1 MDAAELAEL
10 FERERPYLRRLAY
23 STLGSLTEADDVVQD
38 AWIKLQRS
46 DVGAIENLQ
55 AWLARV
61 TGRLAL
67 DQLTSARAR
76 RERYTGNWLPEPAVG
91 QDDPADRVTQDERV
105 TTALLVVLEALTPAE
120 RTAFVLHEVFG
131 MPAAEVGEVVGRS
144 PVAVR
149 QLISRARRHVRER
162 TPRFPPTPDEHARVV
177 LAFSAAWRAGELGAL
192 LSVLDPDVTFT
203 GDGGGKAVAVLHPVL
218 GARAVA
224 EMLTGWAI
232 SAHARPAGTR
242 GSGAIVA
249 VNGRPG
255 LVIADGP
262 EMAVF
267 SFTIDDGRIVA
278 IHAVRNPDKLR
289 NVPPPGEE
297 DWFG

>member
-1 MDAAELAEL
+1 MDPAELAEA

-46 DVGAIENLQ
+46 DAGEIENLQ

-105 TTALLVVLEALTPAE
+105 TTALLVVLESLTPAE

-177 LAFSAAWRAGELGAL
+177 VAFSAAWRAGELGAL

-203 GDGGGKAVAVLHPVL
+203 GDGGGKAVAVLHPVS
-218 GARAVA
+218 GAQAVA
-224 EMLTGWAI
+224 EMLTGWAL
-232 SAHARPAGTR
+232 SARARPAGAR
-242 GSGAIVA
+242 GSGAIVP

-255 LVIADGP
+255 LVIADGA

-267 SFTIDDGRIVA
+267 SFTIDEGRIVA

-289 NVPPPGEE
+289 HVPPPGEQ